1 MRVTH
6 KSITYKAI
14 VNMQRSLRQVEG
26 KTNEISTG
34 RQISLPSDDPSQAT
48 RALGYQQKIAQSQQY
63 SRNMDTVVDRLNQT
77 ESALGEINGS
87 VVQIKEI
94 ALTLKDPSITTEE
107 LNNAFEKL
115 SQLKEQLVKLGNTK
129 VGDQYIFGGSNTT
142 SRSFELTDD
151 GEILYRG
158 NTSEI
163 NVEMGDNIAIT
174 TNIPGT
180 TIFSMQA
187 TTAGVITDK
196 GVFGSLDTLIQVA
209 QGGEPPADFD
219 NVLDEID
226 GLNNTVIN
234 ARAINSNRGFR
245 AESAQESLSAE
256 QTSVEGVLASIMET
270 DTALALTE
278 LLSLQ
283 EAYQLTLN
291 VVNKSFQRSLVDVLG

>member
-26 KTNEISTG
+26 KTDEISTG
-34 RQISLPSDDPSQAT
+34 RKISLPSDDPSQAT
-48 RALGYQQKIAQSQQY
+48 RALKYQRKIAQSQQY

-77 ESALGEINGS
+77 ESALGEINAS

-94 ALTLKDPSITTEE
+94 SLALKDPSITAEE
-107 LNNAFEKL
+107 ANNAFEQL
-115 SQLKEQLVKLGNTK
+115 SQLEEQLVKLGNTK
-129 VGDQYIFGGSNTT
+129 IGDQYIFGGSITTTRPFENTA
-142 SRSFELTDD
+142 SGIF
-151 GEILYRG
+151 YRG
-158 NTSEI
+158 NISEI
-163 NVEMGDNIAIT
+163 TVEMGDNISIA

-180 TIFSMQA
+180 TIFSMS
-187 TTAGVITDK
+187 GTDK
-196 GVFGSLDTLIQVA
+196 GIFDSLDTLLEVA
-209 QGGEPPADFD
+209 GGGDPPEDFD
-219 NVLDEID
+219 TILDEID

-234 ARAINSNRGFR
+234 ARAVNSNRAFR

-256 QTSVEGVLASIMET
+256 QTSVESVLASIMET

-283 EAYQLTLN
+283 ESYQLTLN
-291 VVNKSFQRSLVDVLG
+291 VVNKAFQRSLVDVLG

>member
-196 GVFGSLDTLIQVA
+196 GVFGSLD
-209 QGGEPPADFD
+209 FD

>member
-26 KTNEISTG
+26 KTDEISTG
-34 RQISLPSDDPSQAT
+34 RKISLPSDDPSQAT
-48 RALGYQQKIAQSQQY
+48 RALKYQRKIAQSQQY

-77 ESALGEINGS
+77 ESALGEINAS

-94 ALTLKDPSITTEE
+94 SLALKDPSITTEE
-107 LNNAFEKL
+107 ANNAFEQL

-129 VGDQYIFGGSNTT
+129 IGDQYVFGGSITTTRPFENTD
-142 SRSFELTDD
+142 SGIF
-151 GEILYRG
+151 YRG

-163 NVEMGDNIAIT
+163 TVEMGDNISIA
-174 TNIPGT
+174 TNISGT
-180 TIFSMQA
+180 TIFSMSG
-187 TTAGVITDK
+187 TDDK
-196 GVFGSLDTLIQVA
+196 GVFDSLDTLLGVA
-209 QGGEPPADFD
+209 GGGDPPEDFD
-219 NVLDEID
+219 TILDEID

-256 QTSVEGVLASIMET
+256 QTSVESVLASIMET

-283 EAYQLTLN
+283 ESYQLTLN
-291 VVNKSFQRSLVDVLG
+291 VVNKAFQRSLVDVLG

>member
-26 KTNEISTG
+26 KTDEISTG
-34 RQISLPSDDPSQAT
+34 RKISLPSDDPSQAT
-48 RALGYQQKIAQSQQY
+48 RALGYQQKIARSQQY
-63 SRNMDTVVDRLNQT
+63 SRNMDTIVDRLNQT
-77 ESALGEINGS
+77 ESALGEINAS
-87 VVQIKEI
+87 IVQVKEI
-94 ALTLKDPSITTEE
+94 ALALKDPSITVEE

-115 SQLKEQLVKLGNTK
+115 SQLKGQFIKLGNTK
-129 VGDQYIFGGSNTT
+129 IGDQYIFGGSITT
-142 SRSFELTDD
+142 TRPFEETN
-151 GEILYRG
+151 GEIFYRG

-163 NVEMGDNIAIT
+163 NVEMGDDISIT
-174 TNIPGT
+174 TNVSGSSV
-180 TIFSMQA
+180 FSMSGA
-187 TTAGVITDK
+187 DK
-196 GVFGSLDTLIQVA
+196 GVFDALGTLIQVA

-219 NVLDEID
+219 TVLDEID

-245 AESAQESLSAE
+245 AESAQETLAAE
-256 QTSVEGVLASIMET
+256 QTSVESVLASIMET
-270 DTALALTE
+270 DMALALTE

-283 EAYQLTLN
+283 QAYQLTLN

>member
-26 KTNEISTG
+26 KTDEISTG
-34 RQISLPSDDPSQAT
+34 RKISLPSDDPSQAT
-48 RALGYQQKIAQSQQY
+48 RALGYQQKIARSQQY

-77 ESALGEINGS
+77 ESALGEINAS

-94 ALTLKDPSITTEE
+94 SLALKDPSITEEE

-129 VGDQYIFGGSNTT
+129 IGDQYIFGGSKTTARPFENTD
-142 SRSFELTDD
+142 SGIF
-151 GEILYRG
+151 YRG

-163 NVEMGDNIAIT
+163 FVEMGDDISIA

-180 TIFSMQA
+180 TIFSMSS
-187 TTAGVITDK
+187 TDKTDK
-196 GVFGSLDTLIQVA
+196 GVFDSLDTLLEVA
-209 QGGEPPADFD
+209 GGGDPPEDFD
-219 NVLDEID
+219 TILDEID

-256 QTSVEGVLASIMET
+256 QTSVESVLASIMET

-283 EAYQLTLN
+283 ESYQLTLN
-291 VVNKSFQRSLVDVLG
+291 VVNKAFQRSLVDVLG